1 MNIVVAT
8 GNLHKKRELHEIL
21 PGVNLLLP
29 ADVGV
34 TFDFEETEDSFLGN
48 ALGKARTLFGKTGS
62 PVLADDSGLVVPS
75 LGGEPGIYSARYGAD
90 HFGRNLESEERNRYL
105 LDKMA
110 HSEDREAYFIC
121 CMVLMLEAQ
130 RVFTVQETFHG
141 TIMKAPSGTGGF
153 GYDPV
158 FFVPELGK
166 SAAELTSREKNQIS
180 HRGKAGLRIARLL
193 SADL

>member
-1 MNIVVAT
+1 MHIVVAT

-21 PGVNLLLP
+21 PEVNLLLP
-29 ADVGV
+29 SDVGV
-34 TFDFEETEDSFLGN
+34 SFDFEETEDSFLGN
-48 ALGKARTLFGKTGS
+48 ALGKARALFEKVGS

-75 LGGEPGIYSARYGAD
+75 LGGEPGIYSARYGSD

-110 HSEDREAYFIC
+110 HVEDRKAYFVC
-121 CMVLMLEAQ
+121 CMVLMLDAQ
-130 RVFTVQETFHG
+130 RVFTVQETFYG

-153 GYDPV
+153 GYDPI

-166 SAAELTSREKNQIS
+166 SAAELTSSEKNHIS